1 MVNIMGK
8 ILNVGVIG
16 AGTISSSHV
25 RGFLKDGRARIDAVS
40 DIYERHARM
49 KAERWG
55 AKKVYT
61 DYKALL
67 KDSEIDVV
75 NICVTPNL
83 HHEIGVAALEAGKHL
98 LTEKPMALTL
108 KDCDE
113 MISAAKRNNVKLMVC
128 HNQLFWPPHQ
138 VAKQLVENEIGRP
151 IVLMSILHG
160 GWPAHGWRGD
170 PKIAG
175 GVMMEA
181 FIHRFYVSRYLMGE
195 VKRVTCVLGRTAPHF
210 KSEDVGCITLEFQ
223 NGSYGTITANVGG
236 PSAVWD
242 DRTEV
247 VGDQGMVIVNGVQD
261 QILQGPP
268 LLHYKDGMWKN
279 YCNERILD
287 ETIEDLKMGAEQVK
301 FTTHELDTNFL
312 NTFYY
317 LVKQFIDCILQDKTP
332 FVSGE
337 EGRRIVEIILAC
349 YESAAT
355 GKAITV

>member
-1 MVNIMGK
+1 MGK
-8 ILNVGVIG
+8 MLNVGVIG

-25 RGFLKDGRARIDAVS
+25 RGFLMDGRARIDAVC
-40 DIYERHARM
+40 DIFERHAKM

-61 DYKALL
+61 DYKMLL

-75 NICVTPNL
+75 NMCLTPNL
-83 HHEIGVAALEAGKHL
+83 HHEVGVATLEAGKHL

-108 KDCDE
+108 KDCDD
-113 MISAAKRNNVKLMVC
+113 MIATAKRNNVKLMVG

-138 VAKQLVENEIGRP
+138 VAKQLIEKEIGKP
-151 IVLMSILHG
+151 IILMSVLHG

-195 VKRVTCVLGRTAPHF
+195 IKRVGCMIGKTAQHL
-210 KSEDVGCITLEFQ
+210 KSEDVGAITLEFQ

-236 PSAVWD
+236 PPAVWD

-247 VGDQGMVIVNGVQD
+247 VGDKGMIVVNGVQD
-261 QILQGPP
+261 MILPGSP
-268 LLHYKDGMWKN
+268 LMFYKDGMWKN

-287 ETIEDLKMGAEQVK
+287 ETIEDLRMGCEQVR
-301 FTTHELDTNFL
+301 FTTCELDTNFL

-317 LVKQFIDCILQDKTP
+317 MVKHFIGCVLKDKTP
-332 FVSGE
+332 LVSGE

-349 YESAAT
+349 YESATT
-355 GKAITV
+355 GKVIDV

>member
-1 MVNIMGK
+1 MNVMGK

-25 RGFLKDGRARIDAVS
+25 RGFLKDGRARIDAVC
-40 DIYERHARM
+40 DVFEKHAKM
-49 KAERWG
+49 KADRWG

-61 DYKALL
+61 DYHQLL
-67 KDSEIDVV
+67 KDSEIDIV
-75 NICVTPNL
+75 NLCVAPNL
-83 HHEIGVAALEAGKHL
+83 HHEIGLAALEAGKHL
-98 LTEKPMALTL
+98 LTEKPMALTV
-108 KDCDE
+108 KDCDD
-113 MISAAKRNNVKLMVC
+113 MISAAKRSDVKLGVC

-138 VAKQLVENEIGRP
+138 VAKQLVEKEIGRP
-151 IVLMSILHG
+151 ITLMSILHG

-195 VKRVTCVLGRTAPHF
+195 VKRVSCFLGKSMPNLR
-210 KSEDVGCITLEFQ
+210 SEDVGAISLEFN
-223 NGSYGTITANVGG
+223 NGSYGTINANVGG
-236 PSAVWD
+236 PPAVWD

-247 VGDQGMVIVNGVQD
+247 VGDKGMIIVNGVQD

-268 LLHYKDGMWKN
+268 LMHYRDGMWRN

-301 FTTHELDTNFL
+301 FTTFELDTNFL

-317 LVKQFIDCILQDKTP
+317 LVKQFIDSVLLDKTP

-355 GKAITV
+355 SKAMDV